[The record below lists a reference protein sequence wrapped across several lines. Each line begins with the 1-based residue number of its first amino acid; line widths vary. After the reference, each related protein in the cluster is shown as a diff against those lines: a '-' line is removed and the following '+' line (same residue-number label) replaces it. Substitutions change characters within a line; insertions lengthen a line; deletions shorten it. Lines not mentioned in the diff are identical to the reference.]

1 MDESAAWYQA
11 CSLQSRSEPALPSL
25 SHQLPCQGLQAGTGL
40 PAVPGTGLGTV
51 SAHRIF
57 LPIGRFSQGLNCRAH
72 SLSQSTPAGI
82 LAWATCGAGGRP
94 LPGSELLSCL
104 KALTATTGPSQDPRS
119 CPDLLDL
126 SFYLKSLT
134 SILAS
139 PRSWPPVGPP
149 VTLPVPGALT
159 LPQPLSW
166 AMP

>member
-40 PAVPGTGLGTV
+40 PAVPGTGLGTA

-82 LAWATCGAGGRP
+82 LAWAACRAGGRP

-104 KALTATTGPSQDPRS
+104 RALTATTGPSQHPRS
-119 CPDLLDL
+119 CPDLLGL

-139 PRSWPPVGPP
+139 PRSWPPIGPP
-149 VTLPVPGALT
+149 VSHSPSAWSSDPA
-159 LPQPLSW
+159 PAP
-166 AMP
+166 